1 MTEPQDQPASRAG
14 VGAQSFDKVEE
25 WTVRRTSW
33 TWRGRWVISND
44 GGPVAGLR
52 GPAGETEKLEKKKR
66 GLGLMLEQIC
76 LERRQVRLCMR
87 HNMVASTNGQHAGS
101 IVAALEP
108 SDRMLMKN
116 TALSAS
122 LDTAASLAFRELL
135 K

>member
-1 MTEPQDQPASRAG
+1 MDGSANQLDLEAS
-14 VGAQSFDKVEE
+14 
-25 WTVRRTSW
+25 
-33 TWRGRWVISND
+33 GRWVISHD

>member
-1 MTEPQDQPASRAG
+1 MDGSANQLDLEAS
-14 VGAQSFDKVEE
+14 
-25 WTVRRTSW
+25 
-33 TWRGRWVISND
+33 GRWVISHD

-76 LERRQVRLCMR
+76 LERCQVRLCVR

>member
-1 MTEPQDQPASRAG
+1 MDGSANQLDLEAS
-14 VGAQSFDKVEE
+14 S
-25 WTVRRTSW
+25 
-33 TWRGRWVISND
+33 RWIVSHD

-66 GLGLMLEQIC
+66 GLGTDARTIC

-108 SDRMLMKN
+108 SDRMLMHSRLLW
-116 TALSAS
+116 TRRR
-122 LDTAASLAFRELL
+122 SLAFRELL